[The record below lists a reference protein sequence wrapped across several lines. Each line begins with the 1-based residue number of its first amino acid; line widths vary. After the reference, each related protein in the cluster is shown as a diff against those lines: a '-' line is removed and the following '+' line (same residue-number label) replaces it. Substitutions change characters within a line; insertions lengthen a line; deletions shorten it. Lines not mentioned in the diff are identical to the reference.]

1 MHPLLAGAAAVGG
14 AVGFGYLTSMDEEDE
29 DALAGIATSVVKPGM
44 DYWLQGPEAKT
55 EADDGQ
61 TSEPAQPESY
71 GKSMTAAEALAEPVE
86 NESPYESGK
95 ETAPQSP
102 NNKTVNDGA
111 WTYKMLDGG
120 KIQFIGVPPGSKMMG
135 KTLDPEI
142 IKQMP
147 PGPARDRLQRS
158 YDSIKSVAQGG
169 KPLMRLPSKPKAAP
183 AQAALPEQAAQMG
196 ARLQADAPPPAVQS
210 TPAPVEAPTNERM
223 GRTSRFLGRMRNV
236 DSPNYW
242 DNE

>member
-1 MHPLLAGAAAVGG
+1 
-14 AVGFGYLTSMDEEDE
+14 MDEEDE

-55 EADDGQ
+55 ETDDGQ

-71 GKSMTAAEALAEPVE
+71 GESMTAAEALAEPVE
-86 NESPYESGK
+86 NESPYEPGK
-95 ETAPQSP
+95 ATVPQSP

-147 PGPARDRLQRS
+147 LGPARDRLQRS

-183 AQAALPEQAAQMG
+183 APAPDAPTPPA
-196 ARLQADAPPPAVQS
+196 APPPAAETAAPP
-210 TPAPVEAPTNERM
+210 TPAPVEVPTNKRM
-223 GRTSRFLGRMRNV
+223 GHTLGFLGRMR
-236 DSPNYW
+236 DAIPNYW

>member
-61 TSEPAQPESY
+61 TVESAQPESY
-71 GKSMTAAEALAEPVE
+71 GESMTAAEALAEPVE
-86 NESPYESGK
+86 NESPYEPGK
-95 ETAPQSP
+95 ETAPQSL

-120 KIQFIGVPPGSKMMG
+120 KIKFVGVPPGSKMMG

-147 PGPARDRLQRS
+147 PGPERDRLQRS

-183 AQAALPEQAAQMG
+183 APATDAPTPPA
-196 ARLQADAPPPAVQS
+196 APPPAAETAAPPTP
-210 TPAPVEAPTNERM
+210 TPAEVPTNKRMSNWQSLLER
-223 GRTSRFLGRMRNV
+223 LRNV

-242 DNE
+242 ENE